1 MEQRCFRVIT
11 PWQAATTRV
20 YSASFKSTMSDQA
33 LFLVVEDNEDH
44 ILLIRRAF
52 SKSKVVNPLQ
62 VVRSGEDA
70 IAYLEGVGRFSNR
83 AEFPLPAIILL
94 DLKLTGLDGFD
105 VLRWIRQQPALRAI
119 RVVVLTSSNAI
130 RDVNLAYQLGAN
142 SFLVKPVDFEDFV
155 SVTQALQGYWVWT
168 DKAPEVSRPPKN
180 GSMKNDGPGEKSS

>member
-1 MEQRCFRVIT
+1 
-11 PWQAATTRV
+11 
-20 YSASFKSTMSDQA
+20 MSDQA

-52 SKSKVVNPLQ
+52 AKSKVVNPLQ

-70 IAYLEGVGRFSNR
+70 LAYLEGTGRFSNR

-94 DLKLTGLDGFD
+94 DLKLTGMDGFD
-105 VLRWIRQQPALRAI
+105 VLRWIRQQPGLRAV
-119 RVVVLTSSNAI
+119 RVVVLTSSNAV

-155 SVTQALQGYWVWT
+155 RVTQALQGYWLWT
-168 DKAPEVSRPPKN
+168 DKAPEISRSLQGQEFKH
-180 GSMKNDGPGEKSS
+180 GRSGERSS